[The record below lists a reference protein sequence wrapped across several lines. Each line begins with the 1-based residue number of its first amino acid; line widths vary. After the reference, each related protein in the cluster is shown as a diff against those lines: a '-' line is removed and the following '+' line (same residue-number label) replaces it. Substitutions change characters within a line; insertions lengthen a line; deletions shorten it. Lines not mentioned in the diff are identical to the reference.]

1 MTEPG
6 SDPDPSR
13 LAPAGVGA
21 SGSEPWGGD
30 RVRASGSEPVGGDR
44 VRASGS
50 EPVGGDRVRV
60 RVPASSA
67 NLGPGFDVLAV
78 ALDLTLAVQARPHDG
93 SRVVTSGEGAGDL
106 PDDDSNLVWQ
116 SVQAFCDVYGADLPD
131 ITLHCDNDIPLE
143 RGLGSSAA
151 AAVAGLVLA
160 RELTGVAVGDQDIID
175 LAAQLEGHADNA
187 AAAVLGGLVVAGPT
201 GRARRFEP
209 TRNLRPVV
217 CIPPERSATTM
228 TRGLLPSEVSLDT
241 MVGTARRT
249 ALVLAG
255 LTGMTAWDPSTMTDE
270 VHEPPRLEI
279 MPRSRELVT
288 AARDAGYGACLSGA
302 GPSVLIFAPSD
313 DTDVDTTVREVVG
326 ADWRIELLHW
336 DRAGARRDEPATS
349 AT

>member
-1 MTEPG
+1 M
-6 SDPDPSR
+6 
-13 LAPAGVGA
+13 
-21 SGSEPWGGD
+21 SEPASDSEDFTSRETRAGD
-30 RVRASGSEPVGGDR
+30 SAEPRPENPADVHTK
-44 VRASGS
+44 
-50 EPVGGDRVRV
+50 V

-106 PDDDSNLVWQ
+106 PDDDSNLIWQ

-209 TRNLRPVV
+209 VRNLRPVV
-217 CIPPERSATTM
+217 CVPPERSATSM
-228 TRGLLPSEVSLDT
+228 TRGLLPAEVSLET
-241 MVGTARRT
+241 MVGTTRRT

-255 LTGMTAWDPSTMTDE
+255 LTGMTAWDPSTMIDE
-270 VHEPPRLEI
+270 VHEPARLGI
-279 MPRSRELVT
+279 MPGSRELIT
-288 AARDAGYGACLSGA
+288 AARAAGYGACLSGA
-302 GPSVLIFAPSD
+302 GPSVLVLAPAD
-313 DTDVDTTVREVVG
+313 DTGVATMLREVVG

-336 DRAGARRDEPATS
+336 DRAGARRDEPVGTVQ
-349 AT
+349 